1 VITWAIPPRIAAGD
15 LGRANLPGLKRVSAQ
30 SQDDHKFDC
39 EREH

>member
-1 VITWAIPPRIAAGD
+1 MAIPPGNS
-15 LGRANLPGLKRVSAQ
+15 GRMNRPGLRRVSAQ